1 MTFLM
6 ASWRVLRSTSW
17 FVGTFLNMLGKS
29 WSISSSLSWASKY
42 TLMGVGTI
50 RDHLDLE
57 VPNGPLRGL
66 SQVLIDHGIL

>member
-1 MTFLM
+1 
-6 ASWRVLRSTSW
+6 
-17 FVGTFLNMLGKS
+17 MLGKS